1 MSTYIIYVG
10 QQLNNDQSTNDDSCL
25 SVMHII
31 ARSHRASIGEVSVN
45 MSLQEVIVQ
54 VSVKYQ

>member
-1 MSTYIIYVG
+1 MFTYISYVV
-10 QQLNNDQSTNDDSCL
+10 QQFNNDQCTNDDNCL

-31 ARSHRASIGEVSVN
+31 ARSHRASIGEVSMN